1 MRKSLLLAFLFAA
14 LTTGSAMAQKGK
26 LIQQPKQNV
35 AQLKRQTADTRSV
48 LHLADANTVEGLFS
62 PANKPATRQFA
73 FGDVRN
79 HTKFFGIQR
88 AAEEPLQMFAV
99 AQSYH
104 SNYTFVAEGGD
115 VYTYNIKVTRDGNKV
130 TLENLFDMEAQS
142 AGSWSVS
149 KDLPVEGVYDE
160 AAKTITI
167 PSGTVCGD
175 YGGFYDAI
183 LNGGVVSENG
193 ILTPSA
199 DIVFDVEGDLER
211 ITAREAIAAQYTYGT
226 IRIYKSFTAAVA
238 KADEATLQTF
248 NSDLQFG
255 ETFVGTPATR
265 TVTLINTGGKDADFV
280 IDLESDG
287 DAYSVEPAAG
297 TVPAASTLNVVFT
310 LKQDAAAEYEG
321 IATLT
326 YDAGT
331 SEKDL
336 VISMLGTVKDY
347 PDYSAIVKQ
356 GNITFKTNIEFPFEI
371 ATLENGTVVAQS
383 GTHGAY
389 GTSQLDAI
397 ITVPEGKLATFSWK
411 GMSNNSSIW
420 YQCAGGY
427 FIDDMNTAAASFTGP
442 TMDMSGKVQLAPGE
456 HVVRF
461 QYDGYYYTGLEE
473 NKLYVY
479 DLELTTEDLQTDA
492 AEVLTPTINMGNF
505 VLKQESVSA
514 TGTVRLMNKGAN
526 ELKITGVESSNPEFS
541 VQAPTE
547 GAATMKEL
555 TLGVDFLAT
564 TAGEKKSTLTIQT
577 TAGTFTAEAT
587 ADVMEMPDFASIV
600 TEGAELMTFDTN
612 DNYPFIVENGKAW
625 NKNAG
630 EPNDVSSQSSF
641 TVKFTIPE
649 GKIGYF
655 SWDGEAWG
663 DPVDYYNYAAVE
675 MTDVP
680 RQTSGTACYYQKGN
694 GAAAGS
700 EQIDDFW
707 KQYLQCV
714 AGDHT
719 FRFIYQKGGN
729 GVIPEG
735 DKFVVSN
742 IRLVLEDFQDYNAE
756 LDQTEVTFKETYVG
770 PQRYTTATVKL
781 KNTGA
786 KPLSITDIP
795 AAEPFYGIIPEG
807 FNNNATFGNSISV
820 ELWFYPGQKGEFS
833 KDLTIKTTAGDFVVH
848 CTGLAKDYTD
858 EGIVLQGDFED
869 DAYGWSLYDAD
880 GDATNWNLGTN
891 MWGTYYEDGWYTH
904 SGAQCLASASDL
916 YAPDNWT
923 FSPIVSVPANGADLS
938 YWVAAF
944 SPYNWLEH
952 YSFYITDANTFQTN
966 TDPAAAVEAIKA
978 GEALIEETM
987 EEAQGARDGW
997 LERTFSLDQYAGKD
1011 IVLCFRHHNTTGQYL
1026 LRLDDVIVKKKSGET
1041 AIQSIEQG
1049 QQATS
1054 REVFNLS
1061 GMRTNNINHG
1071 LNIVRK
1077 QYADGTV
1084 KTFKVVK

>member
-1 MRKSLLLAFLFAA
+1 MRKTVLLAFLFAA
-14 LTTGSAMAQKGK
+14 LTAGTAAAQNGK
-26 LIQQPKQNV
+26 LIQQPRQKV
-35 AQLKRQTADTRSV
+35 AQLKQQTADMTNV
-48 LHLADANTVEGLFS
+48 LHLSDANTVEGLFA
-62 PANKPATRQFA
+62 PENKPATRLFG

-79 HTKFFGIQR
+79 HTKFFGMQR
-88 AAEEPLQMFAV
+88 AAEQPQEMFAV

-104 SNYTFVAEGGD
+104 KDYTFVAEGGD
-115 VYTYNIKVTRDGNKV
+115 VYTYKIKVTRDGSKV

-175 YGGFYDAI
+175 YGGYYDAI

-193 ILTPSA
+193 VLTPSA
-199 DIVFDVEGDLER
+199 NIIFDVEGDLER
-211 ITAREAIAAQYTYGT
+211 ITAREALAAQYTYGN

-248 NSDLQFG
+248 DSELQFG

-265 TVTLINTGGKDADFV
+265 TVTLINTGGKDADFA
-280 IDLESDG
+280 IELESDG
-287 DAYSVEPAAG
+287 DAYSVEPIAG
-297 TVPAASTLNVVFT
+297 TVPAASTLDVVFT

-331 SEKDL
+331 TEKDL
-336 VISMLGTVKDY
+336 VISMLGTVKAY

-356 GNITFKTNIEFPFEI
+356 GDITFKTNIEFPFEMT
-371 ATLENGTVVAQS
+371 TLEDGTAVAQS

-389 GTSQLDAI
+389 GTSQLDVLF
-397 ITVPEGKLATFSWK
+397 TVPEGKLATFSWK
-411 GMSNNSSIW
+411 GVSNNSSNW

-427 FIDDMNTAAASFTGP
+427 FVDDMNTAAASFTGP
-442 TMDMSGKVQLAPGE
+442 NMDMSGKLQLAPGE
-456 HVVRF
+456 HTVRF

-479 DLELTTEDLQTDA
+479 DLELTTEDLQADA
-492 AEVLTPTINMGNF
+492 AELLTPTVSLGNF
-505 VLKQESVSA
+505 VLKEGSINA
-514 TGTVRLMNKGAN
+514 TGIIKLMNKGAN
-526 ELKITGVESSNPEFS
+526 ELKITSVETDNEEFS
-541 VQAPTE
+541 VQVPGE

-555 TLGVDFLAT
+555 ALTLDFVAATVGAKKATLTINT
-564 TAGEKKSTLTIQT
+564 TAGP
-577 TAGTFTAEAT
+577 FTVEAT

-600 TEGAELMTFDTN
+600 TEGAELMTFDT
-612 DNYPFIVENGKAW
+612 DNSYPFIVENGKAW

-663 DPVDYYNYAAVE
+663 DPADYYNYGGVE
-675 MTDVP
+675 MYDGP
-680 RQTSGTACYYQKGN
+680 RMTSGTASYWQKGN

-700 EQIDDFW
+700 EQLDDLW

-714 AGDHT
+714 AGEHS
-719 FRFIYQKGGN
+719 FRFLYQKGGN
-729 GVIPEG
+729 GVVPEG
-735 DKFVVSN
+735 DKYIVSN
-742 IRLVLEDFQDYNAE
+742 IRLVLEDFKDYNAE
-756 LDQTEVTFKETYVG
+756 IDQSEVAFKETYVG
-770 PQRYTTATVKL
+770 PQRYTTATVVL

-786 KPLSITDIP
+786 KPLSIVDIP
-795 AAEPFYGIIPEG
+795 AAEPFYGIVPEG
-807 FNNNATFGNSISV
+807 YNNNATFGNSLNV
-820 ELWFYPGQKGEFS
+820 ELWFYPGEKGEFS
-833 KDLTIKTTAGDFVVH
+833 KDLTIQTTAGDFVVH
-848 CTGLAKDYTD
+848 CTGVAKDYTD
-858 EGIVLQGDFED
+858 EGILMLGDFED
-869 DAYGWSLYDAD
+869 DAYAWTLYDGDND
-880 GDATNWNLGTN
+880 GYNWNLGTN

-904 SGAQCLASASDL
+904 SGAQCLASASDW
-916 YAPDNWT
+916 YTPDNWT
-923 FSPIVSVPANGADLS
+923 FSPIISVPTNGADLS

-952 YSFYITDANTFQTN
+952 YSFYIAEASTLTSQE
-966 TDPAAAVEAIKA
+966 PALAVEAIKA
-978 GEALIEETM
+978 GSPLMEETM

-1011 IVLCFRHHNTTGQYL
+1011 IVLCFRHHDTSGQYL
-1026 LRLDDVIVKKKSGET
+1026 LRLDDVVVKQKSGET
-1041 AIQSIEQG
+1041 AIHRIENG
-1049 QQATS
+1049 QQAES
-1054 REVFNLS
+1054 REVYGLS
-1061 GMRTNNINHG
+1061 GIRSNSLRSG

>member
-115 VYTYNIKVTRDGNKV
+115 IYTYNIKVTRDGNKV

-479 DLELTTEDLQTDA
+479 DL
-492 AEVLTPTINMGNF
+492 
-505 VLKQESVSA
+505 
-514 TGTVRLMNKGAN
+514 
-526 ELKITGVESSNPEFS
+526 
-541 VQAPTE
+541 
-547 GAATMKEL
+547 
-555 TLGVDFLAT
+555 
-564 TAGEKKSTLTIQT
+564 
-577 TAGTFTAEAT
+577 
-587 ADVMEMPDFASIV
+587 
-600 TEGAELMTFDTN
+600 
-612 DNYPFIVENGKAW
+612 
-625 NKNAG
+625 
-630 EPNDVSSQSSF
+630 
-641 TVKFTIPE
+641 
-649 GKIGYF
+649 
-655 SWDGEAWG
+655 
-663 DPVDYYNYAAVE
+663 
-675 MTDVP
+675 
-680 RQTSGTACYYQKGN
+680 
-694 GAAAGS
+694 
-700 EQIDDFW
+700 
-707 KQYLQCV
+707 
-714 AGDHT
+714 
-719 FRFIYQKGGN
+719 
-729 GVIPEG
+729 
-735 DKFVVSN
+735 
-742 IRLVLEDFQDYNAE
+742 
-756 LDQTEVTFKETYVG
+756 
-770 PQRYTTATVKL
+770 
-781 KNTGA
+781 
-786 KPLSITDIP
+786 
-795 AAEPFYGIIPEG
+795 
-807 FNNNATFGNSISV
+807 
-820 ELWFYPGQKGEFS
+820 
-833 KDLTIKTTAGDFVVH
+833 
-848 CTGLAKDYTD
+848 
-858 EGIVLQGDFED
+858 
-869 DAYGWSLYDAD
+869 
-880 GDATNWNLGTN
+880 
-891 MWGTYYEDGWYTH
+891 
-904 SGAQCLASASDL
+904 
-916 YAPDNWT
+916 
-923 FSPIVSVPANGADLS
+923 
-938 YWVAAF
+938 
-944 SPYNWLEH
+944 
-952 YSFYITDANTFQTN
+952 
-966 TDPAAAVEAIKA
+966 
-978 GEALIEETM
+978 
-987 EEAQGARDGW
+987 
-997 LERTFSLDQYAGKD
+997 
-1011 IVLCFRHHNTTGQYL
+1011 
-1026 LRLDDVIVKKKSGET
+1026 
-1041 AIQSIEQG
+1041 
-1049 QQATS
+1049 
-1054 REVFNLS
+1054 
-1061 GMRTNNINHG
+1061 
-1071 LNIVRK
+1071 
-1077 QYADGTV
+1077 
-1084 KTFKVVK
+1084 